1 MTKQETIQEIKKLL
15 STYGCFSIGELDD
28 INVNPCV
35 GSIGSVVGLAEYFTE
50 DYVEVNVYHTNS
62 FSSDSIESYESVYE
76 LLDDAVLQDILSLC
90 QDFEA
95 QTLQTEKRISNE
107 Q

>member
-62 FSSDSIESYESVYE
+62 FSSDAIESYEELYE
-76 LLDDAVLQDILSLC
+76 NLSEDILDEIYFLC
-90 QDFEA
+90 QEYEA
-95 QTLQTEKRISNE
+95 QTLKTEKRISNE
-107 Q
+107 